1 MAFPKRDSFTPGGAR
16 TAAGMTR
23 AARVAPGNGP
33 RPSQSAEHPAAGVT
47 PARVAAADVC
57 AELREGRLLDS
68 AFDRRTSQLD
78 PRDRRWTRELVYG
91 MLRRRARLD
100 AWLDDRIR
108 GGAARL
114 DPELVDLL
122 RLGAE
127 QLLFMN
133 SVPAYAAIGQ
143 TVELSKRR
151 CGIGASKLVN
161 AVLRRLDRE
170 RASLDT
176 PATGDPADA
185 LALEFSHPAWLVS
198 RWLARWGARDTRALL
213 VANNTEAPL
222 IARPIRTSVDQLAAT
237 LEAAGIATAA
247 APLVSD
253 SLVLDGPVT
262 SLTEIGAF
270 RQGLFHLQDP
280 ASTLVTRFAAFP
292 GGAAVADVCA
302 APGGKAVELARGAAA
317 VFASDLSAS
326 RARRIREN
334 VERLQ
339 VANLHV
345 YAADA
350 NQPAIGAVDGVLVD
364 APCTGTGTFR
374 RHPDARW
381 RLRVSDLAVMSAVQ
395 REILESAAQLVRP
408 GGLLVY
414 STCSLEPEENDEQV
428 SRFLAAHPDW
438 VEEAPPAGSVPAA
451 TLDGARLRVLPQ
463 RDGTDGAF
471 AARLRR
477 SDA

>member
-23 AARVAPGNGP
+23 AARATPGNGP
-33 RPSQSAEHPAAGVT
+33 RPSHNADHSGAGVT
-47 PARVAAADVC
+47 QARIAAADIC
-57 AELREGRLLDS
+57 AELREGHLLDS

-114 DPELVDLL
+114 DPDLIDLL

-127 QLLFMN
+127 QLLFMH

-176 PATGDPADA
+176 PTIGDPADA
-185 LALEFSHPAWLVS
+185 LALEFSHPTWLVS
-198 RWLARWGARDTRALL
+198 RWIARWGAADTRALL
-213 VANNTEAPL
+213 AANNAEAPL
-222 IARPIRTSVDQLAAT
+222 IARPIRTSLEQLAAS
-237 LEAAGIATAA
+237 LEAAGIATAV
-247 APLVSD
+247 APLVTD
-253 SLVLDGPVT
+253 SLVLEGPVT
-262 SLTEIGAF
+262 SLTDIGAF

-292 GGAAVADVCA
+292 AGTTVADVCS
-302 APGGKAVELARGAAA
+302 APGGKAVELARTARA
-317 VFASDLSAS
+317 VFASDLSPS

-339 VANLHV
+339 VTNLHA
-345 YAADA
+345 YAANA
-350 NQPAIGAVDGVLVD
+350 KEPAIGAVEGVLVD

-395 REILESAAQLVRP
+395 REILASAAQLVRA

-428 SRFLAAHPDW
+428 SRFLATHPGW
-438 VEEAPPAGSVPAA
+438 VEEAPPAGSVPVE

-477 SDA
+477 TGA